1 MASAL
6 PTPLPSGPDRHGRA
20 IAARSAFRLPPSA
33 FAPHLVDHPADFARR
48 TPRLPR
54 RLHARHA
61 DAVPAVCD
69 ANFPLERSV
78 QRRAR
83 QHRRLHE
90 ERHHCVLFAYQRQP
104 GILQHAG
111 VGQWDFAK
119 HSRWFDQKI
128 SDPAGRHD
136 RLSIH
141 HAHGAQAG
149 LLHRAHSCHSPW
161 CFFCVA
167 VSSPT
172 VGRRYR
178 RSSLFWHRW

>member
-6 PTPLPSGPDRHGRA
+6 PKPLPSGPDRHGRA
-20 IAARSAFRLPPSA
+20 MLPIPPSAFRLPPSLRD
-33 FAPHLVDHPADFARR
+33 LVDHPANFARR
-48 TPRLPR
+48 TPRLSR
-54 RLHARHA
+54 RFHARHA
-61 DAVPAVCD
+61 NAVPAVCD
-69 ANFPLERSV
+69 ADFPLERSV

-104 GILQHAG
+104 GFLQHAG

-119 HSRWFDQKI
+119 HSRWVDQKI
-128 SDPAGRHD
+128 SNPAGRHD

-141 HAHGAQAG
+141 HAAS
-149 LLHRAHSCHSPW
+149 RTSWFITPSHSCPSRW

-167 VSSPT
+167 GSSPT

-178 RSSLFWHRW
+178 RSSLFWHHL